1 MKTFRQLVFLIAL
14 ILLSCAGWAQ
24 LEVGGSYTHL
34 TGNSGLDGVTGSA
47 GWRWNQYVTLVGE
60 ANFLWDTSRI
70 GVFDLSSDTGVIRI
84 KSDYQSYLGGA
95 RVNLRRVLKQKELE
109 KRKIIPH
116 AQLLL
121 GVSHLHQKVLNALGT
136 SLDASD
142 SAFTWVLGGGVDYAL
157 SPHWVSRGDL
167 DFVRTHFVDAGQSRL
182 KVSIGLSYKF

>member
-1 MKTFRQLVFLIAL
+1 MSNFTRVLSFLIC
-14 ILLSCAGWAQ
+14 IFLSSAAVAQ
-24 LEVGGSYTHL
+24 LEVGGSYSHL

-47 GWRWNQYVTLVGE
+47 GWQWNQYVTLIGE

-84 KSDYQSYLGGA
+84 KSDYQSYLGGG
-95 RVNLRRVLKQKELE
+95 RVNLRRLIKQKELE

-116 AQLLL
+116 AQLLF
-121 GVSHLHQKVLNALGT
+121 GVSHLHQKVLDALGT
-136 SLDASD
+136 SLNASD

-157 SPHWVSRGDL
+157 SRHWVSRGDL
-167 DFVRTHFVDAGQSRL
+167 NFVRTHFVDAGQSRL

>member
-1 MKTFRQLVFLIAL
+1 MKHLTKLLFLLVLIG
-14 ILLSCAGWAQ
+14 LSSAGWAQ
-24 LEVGGSYTHL
+24 LEVGGSYSHL

-84 KSDYQSYLGGA
+84 KSDYQSYLGGG
-95 RVNLRRVLKQKELE
+95 RVNLIRLFKQKELE
-109 KRKIIPH
+109 KRKLIPH

-121 GVSHLHQKVLNALGT
+121 GVSHLHQKLLDATGT
-136 SLDASD
+136 SLNASD
-142 SAFTWVLGGGVDYAL
+142 SAFTWVLGGGIDYAL
-157 SPHWVSRGDL
+157 SPHWIARGDL

-182 KVSIGLSYKF
+182 KTEIGLSYKF